1 MKQPFDRAGVEPSL
15 DEMFADPVVRLVM
28 RRDGLSDADVWRVVR
43 HGQVRLGVESR
54 SAGERLCT
62 WPQGRPVDYA
72 VLKCA

>member
-43 HGQVRLGVESR
+43 HGQVRLGLDR
-54 SAGERLCT
+54 RPAGESVCT
-62 WPQGRPVDYA
+62 RPPSRQVACA